1 MIIHSSAIVL
11 RRFSYS
17 DTSII
22 ARCFTK
28 EMGKLSFIIRGAKR
42 KKSLLHHFGSA
53 EETKRAGLSDLE
65 RVDGISKIMAET
77 IYNFFHDNK

>member
-42 KKSLLHHFGSA
+42 KKSPQSA
-53 EETKRAGLSDLE
+53 F
-65 RVDGISKIMAET
+65 M
-77 IYNFFHDNK
+77 NQ

>member
-1 MIIHSSAIVL
+1 MGW
-11 RRFSYS
+11 S
-17 DTSII
+17 DKYKKSITI
-22 ARCFTK
+22 NFHRLKRSKNNFTNPLDQIP
-28 EMGKLSFIIRGAKR
+28 GIGAKR

>member
-1 MIIHSSAIVL
+1 MIIHSTAIVL

-28 EMGKLSFIIRGAKR
+28 EMGKISFIIRGAKR
-42 KKSLLHHFGSA
+42 KN
-53 EETKRAGLSDLE
+53 T
-65 RVDGISKIMAET
+65 
-77 IYNFFHDNK
+77 NP